1 MEILNKIL
9 IIILLITNFLGVKIW
24 INQKKEIALLK
35 EKIEH
40 YKRLEVELSTTVDL
54 LREGVIK

>member
-1 MEILNKIL
+1 MADKEKK
-9 IIILLITNFLGVKIW
+9 LLTENEEL
-24 INQKKEIALLK
+24 KKEIALLK